1 MTQERLQEIYQKLET
16 WKKYDGVPPVL
27 KSLSLEEIDELIEL
41 ENQKQ
46 ANFKI
51 IYIILSTLE
60 KAMDNESFDVDRLS
74 AANLDIT
81 EPKRKAI
88 LAMLLKNGYVE
99 GFQVIQYTGDPT
111 PNIEGLEGIRI
122 TLKGLEYLEENSLM
136 QKAARLAKGIAEV
149 L

>member
-1 MTQERLQEIYQKLET
+1 MTQERLQEIYKKLET
-16 WKKYDGVPPVL
+16 WKNYDGVPPAL
-27 KSLSLEEIDELIEL
+27 KALSLEEIEELIEL
-41 ENQKQ
+41 ENQ

-51 IYIILSTLE
+51 IYTILSILE
-60 KAMDNESFDVDRLS
+60 KAMDNESFDVGRLS

-88 LAMLLKNGYVE
+88 LAMLLKSGYVE
-99 GFQVIQYTGDPT
+99 GFKMTRYTGDQT

>member
-1 MTQERLQEIYQKLET
+1 MTQERLQEIYKKLET
-16 WKKYDGVPPVL
+16 WKNYDGVPPVL
-27 KSLSLEEIDELIEL
+27 KALSLEEIEELIEL
-41 ENQKQ
+41 EKQKQ

-60 KAMDNESFDVDRLS
+60 KAMDKEFFDVDRLS

-88 LAMLLKNGYVE
+88 LAMLLKSGYIE
-99 GFQVIQYTGDPT
+99 GFKMTRHIGDPT